1 MLSQH
6 LERMA
11 GFPFG
16 GGRTRRAGCVVSP
29 ALRCEKPP
37 SRQPQERRIVTR
49 NARILTGAVV
59 MRLLLLLL
67 RLVSAVHLRA
77 LRDSVLAAN

>member
-1 MLSQH
+1 M
-6 LERMA
+6 
-11 GFPFG
+11 
-16 GGRTRRAGCVVSP
+16 VSP

-37 SRQPQERRIVTR
+37 SRQPQERGIVTR